1 MTMISI
7 GDVLADRD
15 LLEAR
20 FTCDLLK
27 CAGQCCIEGEL
38 GAPLSEHE
46 AEQLMS
52 PSEELLRM
60 LPEKNRKYFRRY
72 GGVEVYQGR
81 AYSKTVGNMECV
93 FTSMEDGITTCAIE
107 TAFNCGSI
115 PFPKPLSC
123 RLFPIRVRKKFG
135 LDYLVYERHVM
146 CRAAAE
152 KGRELNVPL
161 IDYVRTSLEELYGK
175 DWFLTL
181 KRFVDSSPMKKCQE

>member
-38 GAPLSEHE
+38 GAPLTERE

-52 PSEELLRM
+52 PPEAIIRM
-60 LPEKNRKYFRRY
+60 LSEKSRKYFRRY

-81 AYSKTVGNMECV
+81 AYSKTVGNRECV
-93 FTSMEDGITTCAIE
+93 FTCMADGITSCAIE
-107 TAFNCGSI
+107 TAFRNGSS

-146 CRAAAE
+146 CRSAAE
-152 KGRELNVPL
+152 KGRELNVL
-161 IDYVRTSLEELYGK
+161 LVDYVSKSLEELYGK